1 MRGFA
6 LFGFVFIALVGFGVA
21 QTYTSKFD
29 NVDLDQILKSDR
41 LLRNYLNCLLDKGKC
56 TPDGAELKSKSGT
69 NHIHVYTV

>member
-6 LFGFVFIALVGFGVA
+6 LFGFVFSALVGFGVA

-29 NVDLDQILKSDR
+29 NVELDQILKSDR

-56 TPDGAELKSKSGT
+56 TPDGAELKSKSGI